1 LFRSFSWAALFVSI
15 LLFSSICWSQAQQQR
30 LEFASDLKLVDCWPA
45 SSVPCFRG
53 SLNILD
59 AQGMPAALDLQGQ
72 SKLAVT
78 NIKVTADDVPV
89 TVFYAGEGSTTQ
101 SAHGR
106 IALILVDIS
115 GSMNRR
121 LKTGE
126 TRFEAAH
133 AALEHF
139 LETFQDGVDQV
150 AIVPFESHR
159 VEQTV
164 REASF
169 ATTRNAAAAQVA
181 SLPLPQSTNNTALY
195 SAVAFA
201 LDVLSSRVNQQ
212 ASEAMLV
219 VMTDGKNEV
228 LPGDDP
234 GLLDG
239 EPGLAQVERKIA
251 ASQLPV
257 IGIGFGETN
266 EVDENALRRLSTR
279 PPSMAPD
286 AAALRQ
292 IFSFTRK
299 LLVNR
304 INVAFLSPRPDRASL
319 AGQSIKFQAQLTLP
333 NRDTLVS
340 NPVLFGTPQMGPPL
354 IYGKAS
360 TEELQGLN
368 SLNQAPTGPGWLTL
382 LRPLFVFLG
391 LGGLLL
397 IAWFGIPRLIWPGQ
411 YIGNVATAKPAIRW
425 SGPTPPAKKAP
436 PGFDHSRSIPSDRRP
451 QDATVIRPVSDVT
464 KTRLQQ
470 DWKK

>member
-1 LFRSFSWAALFVSI
+1 MFSWAARLVFI
-15 LLFSSICWSQAQQQR
+15 CLFSLVCCAQAQQQR
-30 LEFASDLKLVDCWPA
+30 LELASDLKLVDCWPA
-45 SSVPCFRG
+45 SPVPCFRA

-72 SKLAVT
+72 NKLT
-78 NIKVTADDVPV
+78 SNIKVTADGAPV
-89 TVFYAGEGSTTQ
+89 TVFYANAGSTTQ

-121 LKTGE
+121 LTTGE
-126 TRFEAAH
+126 TRFEAARN
-133 AALEHF
+133 ALEHF
-139 LETFQDGVDQV
+139 LESFQEGVDQV

-159 VEQTV
+159 VEETI
-164 REASF
+164 RNASF
-169 ATTRNAAAAQVA
+169 AVTRAAAEAQVQNL
-181 SLPLPQSTNNTALY
+181 SLPQGRNNTALY
-195 SAVAFA
+195 SAVAIG
-201 LDVLSSRVNQQ
+201 LDVLSNRVKQQ

-228 LPGDDP
+228 LPGDDA

-239 EPGLAQVERKIA
+239 GPGLEEVGEKIV

-257 IGIGFGETN
+257 IGIGFGAAN

-279 PPSMAPD
+279 PPSIAPD
-286 AAALRQ
+286 AETLRQ

-304 INVAFLSPRPDRASL
+304 IDVAFLSPRPDRASL
-319 AGQSIKFQAQLTLP
+319 AGQSIKFQAQLQLQ
-333 NRDTLVS
+333 NGDTLIS
-340 NPVLFGTPQMGPPL
+340 NPVLFETPQMGPPL

-360 TEELQGLN
+360 QEELQGLD
-368 SLNQAPTGPGWLTL
+368 SLNQTPAGPGWLTL

-411 YIGNVATAKPAIRW
+411 YIGNIATAKPAIRW
-425 SGPTPPAKKAP
+425 SGPTPSAKKMP
-436 PGFDHSRSIPSDRRP
+436 SGFDQSRSVPSDRRP
-451 QDATVIRPVSDVT
+451 QDATVIRPGSDVT

-470 DWKK
+470 DRKK